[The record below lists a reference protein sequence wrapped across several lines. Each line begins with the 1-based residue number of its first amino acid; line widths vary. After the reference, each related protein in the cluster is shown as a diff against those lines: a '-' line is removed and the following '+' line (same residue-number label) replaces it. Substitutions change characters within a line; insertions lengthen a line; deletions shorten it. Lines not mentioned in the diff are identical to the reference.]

1 MSLKNFLAVGQ
12 SFSSGGAGK
21 SPYEMRKENLLPRF
35 GQRRRATEPASEA
48 SQPQQ
53 ADWLDETPRAQETA
67 TMNEG
72 TTAPAPCPAPAA
84 SATPAAPA
92 AAGPITP
99 GAAPERKGL
108 WYYLTF
114 GFLRRKT
121 RRNPLL
127 IQSELMLENVRVVRN
142 DLADSDLELVVVKK
156 KKKRVEPIFNPSLT
170 NPEGNW
176 NALTARLF
184 DLGQKRR

>member
-12 SFSSGGAGK
+12 SFSGGQNGK
-21 SPYEMRKENLLPRF
+21 SPYELRKENLLPKF
-35 GQRRRATEPASEA
+35 GQRRPEQGDNREA
-48 SQPQQ
+48 EQT
-53 ADWLDETPRAQETA
+53 DWLDETPRPQETMTA
-67 TMNEG
+67 NQE
-72 TTAPAPCPAPAA
+72 TTPVAAKAPA
-84 SATPAAPA
+84 SATPFAQPVK
-92 AAGPITP
+92 PP
-99 GAAPERKGL
+99 VSEPVVRKGF
-108 WYYLTF
+108 WYYVTF
-114 GFLRRKT
+114 GFLRRKP

-142 DLADSDLELVVVKK
+142 DLEDSDLELVVVKK
-156 KKKRVEPIFNPSLT
+156 RKKRPDPIFNPSLT